1 MLILLS
7 GYGIMLMQM
16 TQDDV
21 EVKGMTKAT
30 ESSLQDQMP
39 NKERREIV
47 ASAPSYITPCQ
58 SANQKQ
64 EADFEDLFR
73 GITDDYRHGR
83 LTLGEAADLLG
94 MNRWEY
100 DAQLQKLG
108 IVQEP
113 EPRTKEEIRD
123 AQTLIEKLCNQ

>member
-1 MLILLS
+1 
-7 GYGIMLMQM
+7 M

-21 EVKGMTKAT
+21 EVKGMTKVI
-30 ESSLQDQMP
+30 ESALQEQML
-39 NKERREIV
+39 NKETPG
-47 ASAPSYITPCQ
+47 ASSYITPCQ

-64 EADFEDLFR
+64 EAGFEYRFR

-94 MNRWEY
+94 VNRWGY

-108 IVQEP
+108 IVQESA
-113 EPRTKEEIRD
+113 PRTKEEMRD
-123 AQTLIEKLCNQ
+123 AQTLVEKLCNQ